1 MYSPH
6 DLRLELSR
14 QLRVKTVSYF
24 ILIAMVLLALKNT
37 RFHILAN
44 RLSKLGVLLVLM
56 GLVSFAACHRDPNL
70 FDREDW
76 LEHNDEHYLYRD
88 AMVRDLLENHLFEG
102 MSTDTILELLGKPDN
117 IEGTPDKTFWYNLKN
132 EMTGAGDPAK
142 MKTLFILFAND
153 STVTGFKVEEWNFR

>member
-1 MYSPH
+1 MH
-6 DLRLELSR
+6 
-14 QLRVKTVSYF
+14 VKTASYF
-24 ILIAMVLLALKNT
+24 ILLAMVLLALKT
-37 RFHILAN
+37 AWFQITAN
-44 RLSKLGVLLVLM
+44 SLSKLGTILILV

-88 AMVRDLLENHLFEG
+88 AMVRDLLENHLYEG

-117 IEGTPDKTFWYNLKN
+117 IEVTPDRTFWYNLKN

-153 STVTGFKVEEWNFR
+153 STVTGFKVEEWNFK